1 MIDIHKSFAEK
12 ELSEAIGP
20 HDLEAKYS
28 IGHSQGD
35 HVSYVG
41 TLDHGDL
48 LNALTK
54 ILETNDSYS
63 KREKSNLLA
72 TANNWLCRLE
82 YYMEFHVDRSYM
94 GTNSSYNRDFIDM
107 LPLDQQDS
115 LLDHVLTENLL
126 ESIEKQLIEVLNIV
140 SNAVIGTASRS
151 YSKLSDI
158 SMHLCS
164 NEETLKR
171 SYKTENFIVEVHEVQ
186 IDDIDHIFNIDM
198 DGLDYDE
205 HLHEMLKDLAD
216 NKYRAFDLR
225 VEVSVVLNKSKV
237 LLGQQHLCGNLEKT
251 DARHGG
257 ANLRDVASEAIYEAR
272 EVLKQFQKIAA

>member
-12 ELSEAIGP
+12 ELSEVIGQ

-28 IGHSQGD
+28 IGDSQGD

-54 ILETNDSYS
+54 ILETDNSYS

-94 GTNSSYNRDFIDM
+94 GINSSYSRDFVDM
-107 LPLDQQDS
+107 LPVYHHDS
-115 LLDHVLTENLL
+115 LLDHVLTDNLQ

-140 SNAVIGTASRS
+140 SNTVRGAASRS
-151 YSKLSDI
+151 CSKLSDI
-158 SMHLCS
+158 SMNLYD

-186 IDDIDHIFNIDM
+186 IDDLDHIFNIDM

-205 HLHEMLKDLAD
+205 HIHEMLKDLAD

-225 VEVSVVLNKSKV
+225 VDVSVVLNKSKV
-237 LLGQQHLCGNLEKT
+237 LLGRQHLCGNLEKT

-257 ANLRDVASEAIYEAR
+257 SNLCDVASEAIDEAR
-272 EVLKQFQKIAA
+272 EALKQFQKIAA